1 MKIEFLYKDNT
12 YESIINGIN
21 EPLNLEENEITY
33 TPIVQVGL
41 NIFSFSKS
49 GDNETT
55 AKKLDEIK
63 KTVFQSLDPN
73 SLFVITDG
81 VSSYFCQRLYP
92 QMANFERGLRKVLYI
107 ASIKSKDEKVIAICK
122 RNISR
127 MHNLI
132 STVFNIQKIFRNIG
146 ILTTEKFIP
155 KS

>member
-1 MKIEFLYKDNT
+1 MKIEFLYKDNA
-12 YESIINGIN
+12 YESVIAGIN
-21 EPLNLEENEITY
+21 ESLNLADNVITY
-33 TPIVQVGL
+33 TAIVQVGL

-92 QMANFERGLRKVLYI
+92 HQALHQQALRLV
-107 ASIKSKDEKVIAICK
+107 
-122 RNISR
+122 
-127 MHNLI
+127 
-132 STVFNIQKIFRNIG
+132 Q
-146 ILTTEKFIP
+146 P
-155 KS
+155 W